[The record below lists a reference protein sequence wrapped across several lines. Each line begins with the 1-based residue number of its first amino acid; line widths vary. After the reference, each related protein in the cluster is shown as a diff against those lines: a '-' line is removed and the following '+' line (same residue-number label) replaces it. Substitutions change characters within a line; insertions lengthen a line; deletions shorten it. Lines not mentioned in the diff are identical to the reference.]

1 MYKILVVDDDKE
13 IVKAIEIY
21 LGKENYKIIKAYDGE
36 QALEEIKKN
45 EIQLVILDIMM
56 PNKDGIETLEEI
68 RKDKNIPVIML
79 SAKSEDIDKING
91 LNVGADD
98 YVTKPFNPVELIARV
113 NALIRR
119 YNKFGG
125 ENNGNDSNIASSQ
138 KEENIIMNGEL
149 IINDDLKQVIV
160 DGKEVKLT
168 PTEYNILKFL
178 TKNKGKVFSIEE
190 IYTNVWDGE
199 CYAAENVIAVHIRHI
214 REKIEINPK
223 EPKYLTGIWGVGYK
237 IEPMRTGPKCAVSKT
252 KPVPNV
258 QGGKYEK

>member
-36 QALEEIKKN
+36 QALEKIKEN

-56 PNKDGIETLEEI
+56 PKKDGIETLEEI
-68 RKDKNIPVIML
+68 RKDKNIPVIIL

-91 LNVGADD
+91 LNIGADD
-98 YVTKPFNPVELIARV
+98 YVTKPFNPIELIARV

-119 YNKFGG
+119 YTKLGSSIKKSAS
-125 ENNGNDSNIASSQ
+125 ENE
-138 KEENIIMNGEL
+138 KVNIIQNGEL

-160 DGKEVKLT
+160 EGKEVKLT

-199 CYAAENVIAVHIRHI
+199 CYSAENIIAVHIRHI

-223 EPKYLTGIWGVGYK
+223 EPKYLKVIWGIGYK
-237 IEPMRTGPKCAVSKT
+237 VEAL
-252 KPVPNV
+252 
-258 QGGKYEK
+258 